1 MRNDMSDILGRMPHW
16 ACCCVALV
24 FGVAISVGGLIWHL
38 GIQPLGLFG
47 MILAIMLP
55 YIGAILC
62 NGKRRLLWIMGA
74 LLAQVLTA
82 TVLFIA
88 LVSFGRAFG

>member
-1 MRNDMSDILGRMPHW
+1 MQNGMSDLLGRVPNW

-24 FGVAISVGGLIWHL
+24 FGVATSVGGLVWHL

-47 MILAIMLP
+47 MMLTIILP
-55 YIGAILC
+55 YVGAILC
-62 NGKRRLLWIMGA
+62 NGKRRLLWITGA